1 MGISIIRY
9 FLSTFVLA
17 LVLLPSCSPT
27 TKLASVWR
35 DDGYQNH
42 PKKMMIIGE
51 FKNPGN
57 RRIFEDEMVKQ
68 LEALGTD
75 AVGSYTAIPER
86 IGVDRDMVT
95 AKMNEL
101 GADAVLIARVVD
113 KKTVST
119 FVPGTVRPGYP
130 GYGGGWHGYYAYS
143 SSSTVQAE
151 LAVLQTN
158 LYDLKTDKLIWT
170 AVSETW
176 ITENN
181 ESLIRSSPVI
191 IDRLVSDKMLACRTG
206 KITNNGRPRRTCR
219 GKETTE

>member
-1 MGISIIRY
+1 MGTSILRY
-9 FLSTFVLA
+9 FLSSLVLA
-17 LVLLPSCSPT
+17 LMLLPSCSPT
-27 TKLASVWR
+27 TKLASVWK
-35 DDGYQNH
+35 DDGFQNH

-51 FKNPGN
+51 LKNPGN

-68 LEALGTD
+68 LKALRTD
-75 AVGSYTAIPER
+75 AVVSYAAIPER
-86 IGVDRDMVT
+86 TGVDRDTIT

-119 FVPGTVRPGYP
+119 YVPGTVRPGYP

-143 SSSTVQAE
+143 QSYTVQDE
-151 LAVLQTN
+151 FAVLQTN
-158 LYDLKTDKLIWT
+158 LYDLKADKLIWT

-181 ESLIRSSPVI
+181 ESLIRSFTKVI
-191 IDRLVSDKMLACRTG
+191 IDRLVSDKMLATG
-206 KITNNGRPRRTCR
+206 AAK
-219 GKETTE
+219 

>member
-1 MGISIIRY
+1 MSVSMSRY
-9 FLSTFVLA
+9 FLSMLMLA
-17 LVLLPSCSPT
+17 FVLLPSCSPT

-35 DDGYQNH
+35 DDGYQTH

-51 FKNPGN
+51 LKNPGN
-57 RRIFEDEMVKQ
+57 RRLFEDEMVKQ
-68 LEALGTD
+68 LKALGND
-75 AVGSYTAIPER
+75 AVVSYAAIPER
-86 IGVDRDMVT
+86 TGVDRDTIT

-119 FVPGTVRPGYP
+119 YVPGTVRPGYP
-130 GYGGGWHGYYAYS
+130 GYGGGWHGYYTYS
-143 SSSTVQAE
+143 QSYTVQDE
-151 LAVLQTN
+151 FAVLQTN

-181 ESLIRSSPVI
+181 ESLIRSFTKVI
-191 IDRLVSDKMLACRTG
+191 IDRLVSDKMLTSGAI
-206 KITNNGRPRRTCR
+206 K
-219 GKETTE
+219 

>member
-1 MGISIIRY
+1 MGISIFRY

-86 IGVDRDMVT
+86 TEVDRDMVT

-143 SSSTVQAE
+143 SSNTVQDE
-151 LAVLQTN
+151 FAVLQTN

-181 ESLIRSSPVI
+181 ESLIRSLTKVI
-191 IDRLVSDKMLACRTG
+191 IDRLVSDKMLAAG
-206 KITNNGRPRRTCR
+206 AAK
-219 GKETTE
+219 

>member
-1 MGISIIRY
+1 MGISIFRY
-9 FLSTFVLA
+9 FLSTFVLV

-57 RRIFEDEMVKQ
+57 RRLFEDEMVKQ
-68 LEALGTD
+68 LKALGID
-75 AVGSYTAIPER
+75 AVVSYAAIPER
-86 IGVDRDMVT
+86 TEVDRETIT

-119 FVPGTVRPGYP
+119 YVPGTVRPGYP

-143 SSSTVQAE
+143 QSYTVQDE
-151 LAVLQTN
+151 FAVLQTN
-158 LYDLKTDKLIWT
+158 LYDLKNDKLIWT

-181 ESLIRSSPVI
+181 ESLIRSFTKVI
-191 IDRLVSDKMLACRTG
+191 VERLASDKMLAVG
-206 KITNNGRPRRTCR
+206 PAK
-219 GKETTE
+219 

>member
-1 MGISIIRY
+1 MRISIFRHS
-9 FLSTFVLA
+9 LSTFVLT
-17 LVLLPSCSPT
+17 LVLLLSCSST
-27 TKLASVWR
+27 TKLTSVWR

-42 PKKMMIIGE
+42 PKKMMIIGGL
-51 FKNPGN
+51 KNPEN

-68 LEALGTD
+68 LKALGTD
-75 AVGSYTAIPER
+75 AVVSYTAIPER
-86 IGVDRDMVT
+86 TEVDRDTIT

-113 KKTVST
+113 KKTVLT
-119 FVPGTVRPGYP
+119 NVPGTVSPGYP

-143 SSSTVQAE
+143 QSYKVQDE
-151 LAVLQTN
+151 FAVLQTN

-181 ESLIRSSPVI
+181 ESLIRSFTKVI
-191 IDRLVSDKMLACRTG
+191 IDRLVSDKMLAAGAAR
-206 KITNNGRPRRTCR
+206 
-219 GKETTE
+219 